1 MTVIM
6 VLPTPPA
13 SSSSSFELV
22 TTGGLVATV
31 VLSVITT
38 GASVS
43 SVFVSVGFPVP
54 LLMGRRAS
62 ETAAAPSP
70 SASASPSPSSIFPVL
85 ARDVSI
91 FSHNPSMIRVNQ
103 GVQAAVITRLLL
115 FPRLLIY
122 IPGDGDIHD
131 AILQTLMS

>member
-70 SASASPSPSSIFPVL
+70 SASPSPSSIFPVL